1 MSALFLCSQ
10 PGIVD
15 CHLFFFLVNLT
26 FLSPL
31 RPIPDRK
38 KLRLVSAGSGG
49 SLKRSLVLQGA
60 DPTQSSE
67 TDDVDLVEELQK
79 LQYVTPQSKFH
90 SELMMRLMK
99 R

>member
-1 MSALFLCSQ
+1 MGLCFDALAPMSTLSLCSQ
-10 PGIVD
+10 PGVVD
-15 CHLFFFLVNLT
+15 SRLLLLVNLT
-26 FLSPL
+26 FSPPL

-79 LQYVTPQSKFH
+79 LQYVQVSV
-90 SELMMRLMK
+90 
-99 R
+99 